1 MLATEAQSLVAAYQ
15 TSCSAL
21 PARSTYLLLQVLL
34 ATGRVDAATRLVLDR
49 NSSQSQAVHIRQTAV
64 VARLLRRSDLE
75 RALNAALRADVAL
88 QGTVINSPALN
99 RYERHTQAAT
109 NTSAALNRML

>member
-1 MLATEAQSLVAAYQ
+1 VWTPPRAWFWIATHRNRTQS
-15 TSCSAL
+15 TF
-21 PARSTYLLLQVLL
+21 
-34 ATGRVDAATRLVLDR
+34 GRL
-49 NSSQSQAVHIRQTAV
+49 
-64 VARLLRRSDLE
+64 RLLRRSDLE